1 METEP
6 NNMQNFEGGGPTPH
20 TAHTELDS
28 PDLPE
33 QTQKDNQRERLR
45 QAMLEKLK
53 KYA

>member
-20 TAHTELDS
+20 TEVDS

-33 QTQKDNQRERLR
+33 QTQKENQRERLR